1 MEPILHPIHA
11 HWPWHAMAAG
21 EFRLVPAAGSTIG
34 LLFGVATA
42 FLGCGLG
49 EESFLHEDFKQGL

>member
-1 MEPILHPIHA
+1 
-11 HWPWHAMAAG
+11 MAAG